1 MPPGPRVS
9 DALRRRLI
17 QAFADTSLEADA
29 VSVARARAAR
39 VAPAE
44 LVKRLPETT
53 REAAVLLPVLDQPE
67 LPVVFTRRTDD
78 LPTHAGQ
85 VSFPGG
91 RLEAGDADAEAAALR
106 ETEEEIGVPATAV
119 RVLGYLPPYLT
130 VTGYS
135 VTPVVGLVTPGFV
148 YRPQAAEVAE
158 IFEVPLAYLLN
169 RANYRVEY
177 REMHGARIGYHVVE
191 YENHRIW
198 GATAGMLAAFRRR
211 LEAAIRDTGKQDS

>member
-1 MPPGPRVS
+1 MS
-9 DALRRRLI
+9 EALRRRLI
-17 QAFADTSLEADA
+17 SAFADTVLEADA
-29 VSVARARAAR
+29 VAVARRRAVKA
-39 VAPAE
+39 APAD
-44 LVKRLPETT
+44 LVKHLPETT

-67 LPVVFTRRTDD
+67 LNVIFTRRTDD

-91 RLEAGDADAEAAALR
+91 RLEAGDPDAEAAALR
-106 ETEEEIGVPATAV
+106 ETEEEIGVPPAAV

-158 IFEVPLAYLLN
+158 IFEVPLAYLLD
-169 RANYRVEY
+169 RANYQVEY
-177 REMHGARIGYHVVE
+177 RDMHGTRVGYHVVN
-191 YENHRIW
+191 YAGHRIW

-211 LEAAIRDTGKQDS
+211 LESE

>member
-17 QAFADTSLEADA
+17 SAFAETALEADA
-29 VSVARARAAR
+29 ATVARRRAVQ
-39 VAPAE
+39 VAPAG
-44 LVKRLPETT
+44 LLKHLPDTT
-53 REAAVLLPVLDQPE
+53 REAAVLLPVLDQPD
-67 LPVVFTRRTDD
+67 LSLIFTRRTDD

-91 RLEAGDADAEAAALR
+91 RLESQDLDAEAAALR
-106 ETEEEIGVPATAV
+106 ETEEEIGIPPAAV

-148 YRPQAAEVAE
+148 YRPQATEVAE
-158 IFEVPLAYLLN
+158 IFEVPLAYLLD
-169 RANYRVEY
+169 RGNYAVEH
-177 REMHGARIGYHVVE
+177 REMHGTRVGYHVVN
-191 YENHRIW
+191 YDGHRIW

-211 LEAAIRDTGKQDS
+211 LDAAIRAADD